1 MPSSRV
7 GQDSTCWSPEKPNAL
22 GVLGVMNWFF
32 HRCSL
37 VVVVVKCSTP
47 GEEEVYES
55 VFVKVKFPSR
65 KIHHVKVYSSLA
77 FHRAMR
83 SLPPSNSQTLHQPPK
98 ETPYPLSSHSHPWY
112 IFKSTTWMGTEN
124 PGRGGPETE
133 TCPTD
138 WGGLSYR
145 PSLSEGAAWGF
156 LRLVAVT
163 PPPSPGFVISA

>member
-1 MPSSRV
+1 
-7 GQDSTCWSPEKPNAL
+7 
-22 GVLGVMNWFF
+22 MNWFF

-37 VVVVVKCSTP
+37 VVVIVKCSTP

-83 SLPPSNSQTLHQPPK
+83 SLPPSNSQILHQPPK
-98 ETPYPLSSHSHPWY
+98 ETPYPISSHSHPWY

-138 WGGLSYR
+138 WGVVLQTQPFRGSGLGVSKVDGCN
-145 PSLSEGAAWGF
+145 PPTQPGLCDLCLKEGFWLAGVAGQGEVLGQAAGLA
-156 LRLVAVT
+156 LR
-163 PPPSPGFVISA
+163 